1 MLSAI
6 PNILTGFRLVCA
18 PVVPIALILS
28 ATQWSWSLVAF
39 GVFVVAAVTD
49 LFDGLIAR
57 ALKAES
63 AWGKTWD
70 PIADKLLVASAL
82 IGLIYAG
89 ALTGWAL
96 IPAGLIL
103 ARDAL
108 VTWLRTRR
116 SVPVSLLAKWKTA
129 IEMIAVLL
137 LLAGPAIVAALLG
150 RAQISYWAFAGAP
163 YAMVAEGALWLAA
176 VLSVVSAFAYLRP
189 RPAAG

>member
-1 MLSAI
+1 MLAAI
-6 PNILTGFRLVCA
+6 PNILTGFRLACA
-18 PVVPIALILS
+18 PVVLVALILS
-28 ATQWSWSLVAF
+28 ATQWGWALVAF
-39 GVFVVAAVTD
+39 VAFVAAAITD
-49 LFDGLIAR
+49 LFDGMIAR
-57 ALKAES
+57 ALKAET

-70 PIADKLLVASAL
+70 PIADKLLVAAAL

-96 IPAGLIL
+96 IAAGLIL

-137 LLAGPAIVAALLG
+137 LLLGPALSAILIGAP
-150 RAQISYWAFAGAP
+150 QISYWAFFKGQYYMA
-163 YAMVAEGALWLAA
+163 AEAVLWLAA
-176 VLSVVSAFAYLRP
+176 GLSVLSALVYLRP
-189 RPAAG
+189 KPAVS